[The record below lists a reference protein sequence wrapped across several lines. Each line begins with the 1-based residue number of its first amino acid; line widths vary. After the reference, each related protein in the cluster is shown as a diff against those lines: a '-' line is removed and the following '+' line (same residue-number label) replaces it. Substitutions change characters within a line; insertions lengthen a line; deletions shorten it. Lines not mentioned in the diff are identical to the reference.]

1 MTSASQS
8 STSPTTASSETG
20 LRDFPLDMT
29 FGGWVARGRESLG
42 ARRPEAQVTER
53 DRAVVALQQQRPLRL
68 LRPAQGRRRRL
79 LYLDVLV
86 DDDAVVDHLDEPG
99 VRRLLAGG

>member
-8 STSPTTASSETG
+8 STSPTTAISETA
-20 LRDFPLDMT
+20 LRDFPLDMSLRR
-29 FGGWVARGRESLG
+29 WLAAGRESLR

-79 LYLDVLV
+79 LHLHVLV
-86 DDDAVVDHLDEPG
+86 DDDAVVDHLEEPG
-99 VRRLLAGG
+99 VGGLLAA